1 MPTLTGNCA
10 SHLCVDTWSAQ
21 WASAAVQVES
31 LYHQEYKNHG
41 AGMQERGHP
50 ILAFSLGFLDEASKT
65 YGLALLLVSFSNF
78 ILKAFR

>member
-1 MPTLTGNCA
+1 MPTMIGNCA
-10 SHLCVDTWSAQ
+10 SHQCADMWSAR

-41 AGMQERGHP
+41 AGMRDRGRL
-50 ILAFSLGFLDEASKT
+50 ILAFSLGFLDEAGKT